1 MSAPKRSGRYIP
13 EDERGT
19 VHVNGRI
26 PRAVRDSLA
35 VLAAQQGKT
44 QGRVIRELIEAYV
57 AAQTA
62 RE

>member
-1 MSAPKRSGRYIP
+1 MSAPKRSGRSLR

-26 PRAVRDSLA
+26 PRATRDSLA
-35 VLAAQQGKT
+35 ALAAQQGKT